1 MSADSLICSHP
12 RSGGRWLRYLL
23 AHYLSARHQ
32 LDWDVTP
39 DSVFAIVPDH
49 LEESPRGYPA
59 FRFGPRRGVP
69 LVAVCHQP
77 YGWEFHRSLPT
88 VFLAR
93 NPYDVVVSAYFHL
106 TREKGAY
113 AGSMRDF
120 LEHPRFGLVSWIS
133 YMNSWAPR
141 LVTHRDALFIAYREL
156 DTDAGAALTRLLRF
170 LDDSPDEK
178 LVQRAVDSAA
188 TLRRSRQI
196 RTGRVQCET

>member
-1 MSADSLICSHP
+1 
-12 RSGGRWLRYLL
+12 
-23 AHYLSARHQ
+23 
-32 LDWDVTP
+32 
-39 DSVFAIVPDH
+39 
-49 LEESPRGYPA
+49 
-59 FRFGPRRGVP
+59 
-69 LVAVCHQP
+69 
-77 YGWEFHRSLPT
+77 
-88 VFLAR
+88 
-93 NPYDVVVSAYFHL
+93 
-106 TREKGAY
+106 
-113 AGSMRDF
+113 MRDF

-196 RTGRVQCET
+196 RTGQEGNFWDHLQPEEIFDIQETLHRDLSKISTHFLASIGVDVDPFPRDSV